1 MTTFGPQGIPA
12 ATRSPWIPAATR
24 PGVDHSIELRTVPQL
39 QPGSVCVFGAWLCVQ
54 PGPQLQPGPACISS
68 APNAK
73 PSVVCRS
80 LDGTP
85 TRSAAATWPG
95 VDRTANRSAAAT
107 WPPWIQR
114 CASSPGPQGIPAANR
129 PGVVTRWNSNPFRS
143 CNPVPMDPSC
153 NPSRSRSLDRTA
165 NRSAAA
171 TRLGLRV
178 RWRFVA

>member
-1 MTTFGPQGIPA
+1 MELQ
-12 ATRSPWIPAATR
+12 
-24 PGVDHSIELRTVPQL
+24 PGPQL

-114 CASSPGPQGIPAANR
+114 CASSPGPQLI
-129 PGVVTRWNSNPFRS
+129 TRWNSNPVRS
-143 CNPVPMDPSC
+143 CNPFAISNTTTKGKYSSSNC
-153 NPSRSRSLDRTA
+153 ISISRAHFDRRFRAFCPQRCGSFADFQRFSLA
-165 NRSAAA
+165 PW
-171 TRLGLRV
+171 
-178 RWRFVA
+178 WRPPRRGTI

>member
-85 TRSAAATWPG
+85 TRSAAATRPG
-95 VDRTANRSAAAT
+95 LRVRCVVVRAT
-107 WPPWIQR
+107 WP
-114 CASSPGPQGIPAANR
+114 AG
-129 PGVVTRWNSNPFRS
+129 
-143 CNPVPMDPSC
+143 DPSC
-153 NPSRSRSLDRTA
+153 NLAPMDPTLCIESRPAGDPSCKPSRSSHSMELQPVPQLQPGPHG
-165 NRSAAA
+165 SQ
-171 TRLGLRV
+171 LQPV
-178 RWRFVA
+178 PE